1 MDKPFPPYRLG
12 IDLGNNSLGW
22 FTVDLEKCDERF
34 SPKKMR
40 RGGVRIFPDGRDP
53 QSGTSN
59 AVDRRMARGARK
71 RRDRFV
77 ERRKELIAALIK
89 HGLFPNDARER
100 KALGKLDP
108 YALRKA
114 ALTDALPAHH
124 VGRAIF
130 HLNQRRGFQSNR
142 KTDSKQSEDGAI
154 KQAASKLKAQ
164 MDEEAAPSLGAFFA
178 DMHLRKSY
186 EERQNAIRTELK
198 RLGKDHLTGNARKK
212 AWAKVRKRL
221 FGDDVLPQK
230 EAPDGV
236 RARAHISGVKASY
249 DFYPTRAMLL
259 DEFNAIWTAQREH
272 HATMTDEAR
281 AEIEHIIFYQRP
293 LKPAIVGKCTL
304 DPAARPFKE
313 DPEGYRAP
321 WSHPLAQ
328 RFRILSEA
336 RNLEIRETGKGS
348 RKLTK
353 EQSDLVVAA
362 LLANKEVKFDKLRTL
377 LKLPAE
383 ARFNLESDRRAALDG
398 DQTAARLSDKK
409 SFNKAW
415 RGFPLER
422 QIAIVARL
430 EETEDENELI
440 AWLEKECAL
449 DGAAAA
455 RVANTTLPDGHC
467 RLGLRAIKKIV
478 PTMQDEFDEDGVSG
492 AGYHIA
498 AKRAG
503 YDHAKLPTGE
513 QLDRLP
519 YYGEWLQD
527 AVVGSGD
534 ARDRKE
540 KQFGQFP
547 NPTVHIGLGQLRR
560 VVNEL
565 IDKYGPPTEIAIEFT
580 RALKLSEQQKVERQ
594 REQRRNQ
601 DKNKA
606 RAEELAKFGWPA
618 NPRNLLKMR
627 LWEEL
632 AHDPLDRKCVYTGEQ
647 ISIERLLSDEVDIDH
662 IFPVAMTLDDSPANK
677 IICMRFANRHKRKQ
691 TPSEAFGSSPT
702 LQGHRYNWD
711 DIAARAA
718 GLPRNKRWRFDA
730 NAREEFDKRG
740 GFLAR
745 QLNETGW
752 LARLAKQYLGAVTD
766 PNQIWVVPGRLTSLL
781 RGKWGLN
788 GLLPSDNYAGVQD
801 KAEEFLASTDD
812 MEFSGVKNRADHRHH
827 AIDGLVTALTD
838 RSLLWKMA
846 NAYDEEREKFVIEP
860 PWATMRDDLKAAL
873 EKMVVSHKPDHGIE
887 GKLHEDSAYGFVKPL
902 DVTGQ
907 REEEDGN
914 LVYRKAI
921 ESLNENEVDRIRDKR
936 LRGIVREHVNAEK
949 ANGVALADALRQL
962 REPGRHRQFK
972 HGLRHVRILKKEKG
986 DYLVPIANR
995 ASGVAYKAYSAGENF
1010 CVEVFE
1016 TADGK
1021 WDGEAI
1027 RRFDAN
1033 KKNAGPRIAH
1043 APQWRNAN
1051 KDAKL
1056 VMRIHK
1062 GDLIRLDHEGRTR
1075 IMVVHRLDAAAG
1087 RFKLAD
1093 HNETGNLD
1101 KRHATDNDIDPFRW
1115 LMASY
1120 NTLKKL
1126 TAVAVRVDEL
1136 GRVWRVMPGHS
1147 PTRCNDYEQH
1157 GVRVLQDDVGL

>member
-1 MDKPFPPYRLG
+1 MLQENLRLYRLG
-12 IDLGNNSLGW
+12 LDLGSNSLGW
-22 FTVDLEKCDERF
+22 FVTYLEKRGDRYE
-34 SPKKMR
+34 PVALGP
-40 RGGVRIFPDGRDP
+40 GGVRIFPDGRDP

-59 AVDRRMARGARK
+59 AVDRRMARGTRK

-77 ERRKELIAALIK
+77 ERRKELIAALVK
-89 HGLFPNDARER
+89 YGLLLADPHDR
-100 KALGKLDP
+100 KSLEKLDP
-108 YALRKA
+108 YALRKD
-114 ALTDALPAHH
+114 ALADSLPAHH
-124 VGRAIF
+124 VGRALF

-154 KQAASKLKAQ
+154 KQAASKL
-164 MDEEAAPSLGAFFA
+164 EAAMKEGNAGTLGAFLA
-178 DMHLRKSY
+178 DRHLSQPY
-186 EERQNAIRTELK
+186 LDRQQAIRAELM

-212 AWAKVRKRL
+212 IWAKVRKRL
-221 FGDDVLPQK
+221 FGDEVLPPVD
-230 EAPDGV
+230 APVGV
-236 RARAHISGVKASY
+236 RARAIITGTKASY
-249 DFYPTRAMLL
+249 DFYPTRQMLR
-259 DEFNAIWTAQREH
+259 DEFNAIWATQCRH
-272 HATMTDEAR
+272 HPAMTDEAK
-281 AEIEHIIFYQRP
+281 AEIEHIIFFQRP

-304 DPAARPFKE
+304 DPATRPFKE
-313 DPEGYRAP
+313 DPDGYRAP

-336 RNLEIRETGKGS
+336 RNLDIRETGKGS

-353 EQSDLVVAA
+353 EQSDLIVAA
-362 LLANKEVKFDKLRTL
+362 LLANKEVKFDKLRSL
-377 LKLPAE
+377 LKLPPE
-383 ARFNLESDRRAALDG
+383 AKFNLESERRLALDG

-409 SFNKAW
+409 GFGKAW
-415 RGFPLER
+415 RGFSLER
-422 QIAIVARL
+422 QIAIVIKL

-467 RLGLRAIKKIV
+467 RLGLRALGKIV
-478 PTMQDEFDEDGVSG
+478 PIMQNEVDDDGVAG

-503 YDHAKLPTGE
+503 YHHSDFRTGE

-540 KQFGQFP
+540 KRYGRFP

-565 IDKYGPPTEIAIEFT
+565 IDEFGPPTEISIEFT
-580 RALKLSEQQKVERQ
+580 RALKLSEQQKADRQ

-606 RAEELAKFGWPA
+606 RADDLAKFSFPA

-632 AHDPLDRKCVYTGEQ
+632 AADPLDRKCVYTGEQ
-647 ISIERLLSDEVDIDH
+647 ISIERLLSEEVDIDH
-662 IFPVAMTLDDSPANK
+662 ILPVAMTLDDSPANK
-677 IICMRFANRHKRKQ
+677 IICMRYANRHKRKM

-702 LQGHRYNWD
+702 IQGHRYNWE

-718 GLPRNKRWRFDA
+718 ALPRNKRWRFDA
-730 NAREEFDKRG
+730 NAREEFEKRG
-740 GFLAR
+740 GFLQR

-752 LARLAKQYLGAVTD
+752 LARLAKQYLGAITD
-766 PNQIWVVPGRLTSLL
+766 PDRIWVVPGRLTSLL

-801 KAEEFLASTDD
+801 KAEDFLASTDD

-846 NAYDEEREKFVIEP
+846 NAYDEEREKFVIDP

-873 EKMVVSHKPDHGIE
+873 GKMIVSHKPDHGIE
-887 GKLHEDSAYGFVKPL
+887 GKLHEDSAYGFAKPPEI
-902 DVTGQ
+902 TGQ

-921 ESLNENEVDRIRDKR
+921 ESLNENEIDRIRDKR
-936 LRGIVREHVNAEK
+936 LRTVVRQHVASEKKKGI
-949 ANGVALADALRQL
+949 ALADALRQL
-962 REPGRHRQFK
+962 QSPSDDYPQFK
-972 HGLRHVRILKKEKG
+972 HGLRHVRILKKEKPE
-986 DYLVPIANR
+986 YLVPIANR
-995 ASGVAYKAYSAGENF
+995 QTAAIYKAYSAGENF

-1021 WDGEAI
+1021 WDGEAV

-1033 KKNAGPRIAH
+1033 RKNVGAKTPHSLRWRDAH
-1043 APQWRNAN
+1043 P
-1051 KDAKL
+1051 DGKL
-1056 VMRIHK
+1056 VMRVHK
-1062 GDLIRLDHEGRTR
+1062 GDLIQLEHDGRTR

-1120 NTLKKL
+1120 GTLKKL
-1126 TAVAVRVDEL
+1126 GAIPVRVDEL
-1136 GRVWRVMPGHS
+1136 GHVWRIMP
-1147 PTRCNDYEQH
+1147 PD
-1157 GVRVLQDDVGL
+1157 